1 MAYCRKCGTELS
13 EEALF
18 CPNCGQAKDAAVQ
31 PDVMAADQ
39 DVKENKVFAIL
50 AYFGVLV
57 LVPIF
62 AAKESV
68 YARFHANQGL
78 ILFIA
83 TLAMNVLGSI
93 ISVAGVL
100 FGLLS
105 GLLGVVVGAADIFL
119 LVVAIMGIVNAAQG
133 EMQELP
139 LIGHFK
145 LLK

>member
-105 GLLGVVVGAADIFL
+105 GLLGLVVGAADIFL
-119 LVVAIMGIVNAAQG
+119 LVVAIMGIVNAAKG
-133 EMQELP
+133 EMKELP